1 MLTKFFHKI
10 SIVTIHRENGNCVCV
25 WNGTRTEKNKLPD
38 ECKCFISCKVPTAI
52 EVVMLYMEQLQESK
66 SIKPIRLGTGLS
78 QSGNAANTAEML
90 QAWNL

>member
-1 MLTKFFHKI
+1 MATVYVCEMGHEQRKTSCLMSASVSFHVKF
-10 SIVTIHRENGNCVCV
+10 
-25 WNGTRTEKNKLPD
+25 LPHL
-38 ECKCFISCKVPTAI
+38 KSSCKKKKN

-78 QSGNAANTAEML
+78 QFGNAANTTEML